1 MRSAPAVRSI
11 TLAESIVLR
20 PYDASDAGELLVAV
34 DGTRDRLARWMPWVP
49 FATTVQDF
57 EDFIRVAI
65 RHDRDGS
72 GLHRGLFDSERLIGT
87 VGASIGSLNFDE
99 ADVGYWLAESHE
111 GLGLASLATGHLIEW
126 LFSERDMHRITI
138 RAAVANRRSRVL
150 AERLGFTFEGTLRG
164 SLLLEG
170 HHEDAALYSLLQ
182 HEWSQPD
189 GPGGSGSESEGP
201 PTNRPLAD

>member
-20 PYDASDAGELLVAV
+20 PYDPSDAAELLVAV

-49 FATTVQDF
+49 FVTTVQDF

-65 RHDRDGS
+65 RQGRDGS
-72 GLHRGLFDSERLIGT
+72 GLHRGLFDSKSLIGT

-138 RAAVANRRSRVL
+138 RAAVANKRSRAL

-170 HHEDAALYSLLQ
+170 HHEDAALYSLLEE
-182 HEWSQPD
+182 EWNPKELGVRS
-189 GPGGSGSESEGP
+189 
-201 PTNRPLAD
+201 